1 MKKLHVC
8 NYQQGHFIR
17 RLYKNFCLHN
27 DYHSHNNNHL
37 VSTAVHEELGQDF
50 DHFQFSQ
57 NPRTDFRFVDEEN
70 ETEESN
76 SPVHSSCYNL
86 LPPS

>member
-1 MKKLHVC
+1 MKMLHVC

-27 DYHSHNNNHL
+27 DYHSRNNNHL
-37 VSTAVHEELGQDF
+37 VSTAVHEELCQDV

-57 NPRTDFRFVDEEN
+57 NPCTDSHFVDEEN

-76 SPVHSSCYNL
+76 SPVQSFCYNL
-86 LPPS
+86 LSPS